1 MRPDILMLALAST
14 ASGITMRS
22 VEAMLPELARTFS
35 VSVPAVASVI
45 TAFALATGLGQLMHG
60 ALGDRYGKLRMVC
73 IVLGGAA
80 FLAASCALAQ
90 TLTQL
95 SVLRFLTGLLNSA
108 PVMLGIAYI
117 ADTVPI
123 EERQPVVAQ
132 FVSGS
137 IIGQSLGPLLG
148 GVLTDLVGWRATFVA
163 SGVLL
168 GAISAGLWVRTRTL
182 WNQGP
187 RTTGAL
193 ISLSRY
199 AGLLRLTKVR
209 TTVIS
214 GLIETIFFFGIFSF
228 SGAMLKER
236 FDLSFTAIGLTLTGF
251 GIGGL
256 VFTLTV
262 RGLLQRL
269 GQRRFVLVGG
279 AICTAGSLV
288 MVLSPVW
295 WLAPPCMIAL
305 GFAYY
310 MVHNTLQ
317 IKASEMA
324 PHARGT
330 GMSMFAFAWWV
341 GQSFGATAMGVGVA
355 AVGYTPMM
363 IAFGLG
369 FGALGVWLYCNFKRL
384 P

>member
-1 MRPDILMLALAST
+1 MRPDILMLALACV

-22 VEAMLPELARTFS
+22 VEAMLPELASTFS
-35 VSVPAVASVI
+35 VSVPAAAGVI
-45 TAFALATGLGQLMHG
+45 TAFALATGVGQLLHG
-60 ALGDRYGKLRMVC
+60 ALGDRYGKLRMATLA
-73 IVLGGAA
+73 LGGAA
-80 FLAASCALAQ
+80 FFAAGCAFAQ
-90 TLTQL
+90 TLTEL
-95 SVLRFLTGLLNSA
+95 SVLRFLTGFLNSA

-117 ADTVPI
+117 ADTVPV

-137 IIGQSLGPLLG
+137 IIGQSLGPLIG
-148 GVLTDLVGWRATFVA
+148 GVLTDLVGWRATFVV

-168 GAISAGLWVRTRTL
+168 AAISAALWMRTREL

-193 ISLSRY
+193 ISFSRY
-199 AGLLRLTKVR
+199 AALLKLPKVQI
-209 TTVIS
+209 TLAG

-228 SGAMLKER
+228 AGAMLKER

-256 VFTLTV
+256 LYTLSV
-262 RGLLQRL
+262 RGLLRVL
-269 GQRRFVLVGG
+269 GQRGLVLAGG
-279 AICTAGSLV
+279 LLCTAGALV
-288 MVLSPVW
+288 MALTPLW
-295 WLAPPCMIAL
+295 WLAPPCMVAL

-310 MVHNTLQ
+310 MLHNTLQ

-330 GMSMFAFAWWV
+330 GMSMFAFFWSI
-341 GQSFGATAMGVGVA
+341 GQSLGATAMGLGIA
-355 AVGYTPMM
+355 AIGYTPM
-363 IAFGLG
+363 IIGFGAG
-369 FGALGVWLYCNFKRL
+369 FGALGIWLYFNFKRL